1 METMPSRS
9 DRIDLTGS
17 TEVRSNGLEATV
29 ASAWH
34 RFPYSLVWTPIP
46 ILTWVL
52 PFIGHIGITNSAGVI
67 FDFAAPYTVNEDCMA
82 FGWPTMYYQ
91 LDLSKVDSR
100 EAWDKA
106 VYEANEI
113 YKMRV
118 HNLFCDNCHS
128 HVARALN
135 GMRYNG
141 KSDWN
146 MVSALLLFFR
156 KGKYVSKRH
165 CLVSWLPF
173 LIISTVVIVITV
185 LIVYR

>member
-17 TEVRSNGLEATV
+17 TDLRSAGSESTV
-29 ASAWH
+29 AAAWH
-34 RFPYSLVWTPIP
+34 RFPHSLVWTPIP
-46 ILTWVL
+46 ILTWLL
-52 PFIGHIGITNSAGVI
+52 PFIGHMGITNSAGVI

-91 LDLSKVDSR
+91 LDLSQIENRDL
-100 EAWDKA
+100 WDRA

-118 HNLFCDNCHS
+118 HNLCCDNCHS
-128 HVARALN
+128 HVARVLN

-146 MVSALLLFFR
+146 MVSTFLLFFR
-156 KGKYVSKRH
+156 RGKYVSKRH
-165 CLVSWLPF
+165 CLSSWLPF
-173 LIISTVVIVITV
+173 LILASLVILVVVFTT
-185 LIVYR
+185 LR